1 MHTGYGMLITGVR
14 DYYRANLDMLD
25 RENRQSLF
33 PPERRVATRARSDV
47 STYYGDAAEVKNSL
61 IADGCR
67 IEGSVENC
75 VIFGGVT
82 VKAGAELK
90 DCIILNDTV
99 IGEHCSLRSV
109 ISDKIARL
117 SPYLMLTGS
126 ERLPLV
132 IPKGSEL

>member
-1 MHTGYGMLITGVR
+1 MHDGYGMLITCVR
-14 DYYRANLDMLD
+14 DYYRANLDMLEP
-25 RENRQSLF
+25 ENRRSLF

-47 STYYGDAAEVKNSL
+47 STYYGDAADVKHSL

-82 VKAGAELK
+82 VNSGAELK
-90 DCIILNDTV
+90 NCIVLNDTV
-99 IGEHCSLRSV
+99 IGERCALRNV
-109 ISDKIARL
+109 ISDKNVQI
-117 SPYLMLTGS
+117 SPYLELTGS

-132 IPKGSEL
+132 VPKGSVL